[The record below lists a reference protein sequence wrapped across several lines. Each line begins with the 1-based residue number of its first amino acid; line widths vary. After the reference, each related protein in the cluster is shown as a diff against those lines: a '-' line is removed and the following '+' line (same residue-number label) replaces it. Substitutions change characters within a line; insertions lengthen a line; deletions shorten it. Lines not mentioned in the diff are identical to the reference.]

1 MTSRLFAITAGLAIA
16 FAVLTT
22 TALAAVPLQEGYD
35 PQGVPPTDV
44 AAGHG
49 GGTLPFTGLDLVL
62 VLVGGLVLVGL
73 GLTVRRLARH
83 T

>member
-1 MTSRLFAITAGLAIA
+1 MISRLFAITASLATA
-16 FAVLTT
+16 FVVLTT

-35 PQGVPPTDV
+35 PQGVAQTDV
-44 AAGHG
+44 ATGHG

-73 GLTVRRLARH
+73 GLTVRRLARRA
-83 T
+83 